1 MSDQSS
7 YKKETASTED
17 YKDREFNYWL
27 LFLLTVIL
35 IPCTFWLYRKI
46 FPKKEKSVL
55 SCHCAGCKEKENE
68 KVRIQKLA
76 LRSTETKIKMG
87 IVGVLYFFFLILLVS
102 VLSSNNIEKEPYN
115 PYTILGLSSGAQMDE
130 IKKAYRALSLTYH
143 PDKCMKLETMTEEA
157 CNEKYIAISK
167 AYEILTDEGVR
178 EKYEKYGNPDGPQAI
193 SVGIALPSWLIN
205 RSNSPM
211 VLAGYLLLLVGAV
224 PAGVYFWSKKSGKSE
239 ATVLNDTMG
248 FYYHMIDG
256 TSRLKSLIEIV
267 GASLEFKNDIPER
280 NSDEEALKNLEK
292 HIPTD
297 YKVKKPRFNAP
308 YVIKATKLIYAH
320 ISRIHQHLSP
330 NLKDDL
336 TVILKKYR
344 MLLNGAFQIQLSQN
358 KRQIGP
364 LTELV
369 KLSQCMMQ
377 SAWDDQSLKQLPHL
391 DHYIISDLKK
401 VYHIP
406 DITKFKETES
416 EKRTE
421 ILSKANLS
429 EEQIK
434 DIEYVLAKIPAQV
447 GIKFKITSED
457 EKILAGSVCTLE
469 IEFTDKFALKKER
482 KEEAAAAAA
491 LAAANGTAP
500 ANSPTPLR
508 ATGGGSK
515 KKAVKPRRGPTPKRR
530 SAAVTSPKLDDAGNT
545 TTTKEEEIATEE
557 TTSSSSS
564 SKKEKKSKKAKD
576 SDDEND
582 DDKDKENNSDSD
594 SDDDLSS
601 GDDES
606 DSDSDWEPVE
616 KKPKPSKDFYH
627 TPFTYDEKP
636 LCYWIFFGNR
646 QKNELIGIGKSETYT
661 PGTSVKVQFLSAPE
675 PGIQSY
681 TLYVMCDGYIGC
693 DFETNV
699 NILCGPNPNPIVLP
713 KPQPPQSKQRPQ
725 AKQAASIK
733 EEDDD

>member
-35 IPCTFWLYRKI
+35 IPCTFWLYRKL
-46 FPKKEKSVL
+46 FPKKEKLVL

-68 KVRIQKLA
+68 KIRIQKLA
-76 LRSTETKIKMG
+76 LKSTETKIKMG
-87 IVGVLYFFFLILLVS
+87 IVAVLYFFFFIMLYT
-102 VLSSNNIEKEPYN
+102 VLSSNHIEKEPYN
-115 PYTILGLSSGAQMDE
+115 PYTVLGLSSGAQMDE
-130 IKKAYRALSLTYH
+130 IKKAYRQLSLTYH
-143 PDKCMKLETMTEEA
+143 PDKCIKSADEEF

-205 RSNSPM
+205 RSNSPL

-224 PAGVYFWSKKSGKSE
+224 PAGVYFWSKRSSKFSE
-239 ATVLNDTMG
+239 ATVLNDTLG

-256 TSRLKSLIEIV
+256 TCRLKSLIEII
-267 GASLEFKNDIPER
+267 GASLEFKNEIPDR

-292 HIPTD
+292 HIPVD
-297 YKVKKPRFNAP
+297 YKVKKARFNAP
-308 YVIKATKLIYAH
+308 YVIKTTKLIYAH
-320 ISRIHQHLSP
+320 ISRVHQHLSP
-330 NLKDDL
+330 NLRDDL

-377 SAWDDQSLKQLPHL
+377 SAWDDQSLKQLPHI
-391 DHYIISDLKK
+391 DHYLISDLKK

-406 DITKFKETES
+406 DIVKFKSTEQ
-416 EKRTE
+416 EKRNE
-421 ILSKANLS
+421 ILTKANLS
-429 EEQIK
+429 PEQIQ
-434 DIEYVLAKIPAQV
+434 DVEYVLAKIPAQI

-457 EKILAGSVCTLE
+457 EKILAGSVCTIE
-469 IEFTDKFALKKER
+469 IEFTDAFALKKER

-491 LAAANGTAP
+491 
-500 ANSPTPLR
+500 ANSPTPLK
-508 ATGGGSK
+508 AIGGGSK
-515 KKAVKPRRGPTPKRR
+515 KKAVKPRRGPAPKKR
-530 SAAVTSPKLDDAGNT
+530 VTSPKLDDSSSSTPTVT
-545 TTTKEEEIATEE
+545 TATITEE
-557 TTSSSSS
+557 TTTED
-564 SKKEKKSKKAKD
+564 SKKDKKKSKKAKD
-576 SDDEND
+576 SDSENE
-582 DDKDKENNSDSD
+582 DKETNAESD

-601 GDDES
+601 GDESDS
-606 DSDSDWEPVE
+606 DSDSDWEPVQ
-616 KKPKPSKDFYH
+616 KKAKPSKDIYH
-627 TPFTYDEKP
+627 TPFTQDEKP

-646 QKNELIGIGKSETYT
+646 QKNELIGINKSESYE
-661 PGTSVKVQFLSAPE
+661 PGTSVKVQFLTSPE
-675 PGIQSY
+675 PGVQSY

-693 DFETNV
+693 DYETNV
-699 NILCGPNPNPIVLP
+699 NIVCEKNPNPIVLP
-713 KPQPPQSKQRPQ
+713 KPQPPQ
-725 AKQAASIK
+725 AKKPAAAAAPKKASIK
-733 EEDDD
+733 EEKDD